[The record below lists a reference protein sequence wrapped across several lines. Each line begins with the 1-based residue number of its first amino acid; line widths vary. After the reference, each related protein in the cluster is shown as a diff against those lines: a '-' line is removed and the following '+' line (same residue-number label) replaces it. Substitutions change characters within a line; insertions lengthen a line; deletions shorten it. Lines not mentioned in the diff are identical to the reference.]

1 MTSADTAKAAGR
13 VVLLAPDLENLP
25 GFETALAAGWSPD
38 PRRASDE
45 AYIFGK
51 LHRLRQDRSKFLD
64 ELNSDSKP
72 HPLTTHLFCIWD
84 GEFCGS
90 ISLRFQAGT
99 EELPPEVSGHVG
111 YSVVPW
117 KQRNGHATAAL
128 KLLLAVAKKEGLDRL
143 VILCKE
149 DNHASRR
156 VIERN
161 GGELFLRGP
170 HPSDR
175 SDQIKLYF
183 RLRPGAPADVKG
195 AIHFQADGA

>member
-1 MTSADTAKAAGR
+1 MTSQDTAKPAGHI
-13 VVLLAPDLENLP
+13 VLLAPDPENLS
-25 GFETALAAGWSPD
+25 GFEAALAAGWSPD
-38 PRRASDE
+38 PRRAGDNAYVSDE
-45 AYIFGK
+45 
-51 LHRLRQDRSKFLD
+51 LQRLRQDRSKFLD
-64 ELNSDSKP
+64 NLISDSAR
-72 HPLTTHLFCIWD
+72 HAGSPLTTRLFWIWD
-84 GEFCGS
+84 DEFCGS

-99 EELPPEVSGHVG
+99 EELPPDVSGHVG

-128 KLLLAVAKKEGLDRL
+128 KLLLAVARKEGLDRL
-143 VILCKE
+143 VILCNE

-175 SDQIKLYF
+175 PDRIKLYF
-183 RLRPGAPADVKG
+183 RLRP
-195 AIHFQADGA
+195 

>member
-1 MTSADTAKAAGR
+1 MISAETAKPGTR
-13 VVLLAPDLENLP
+13 IVLLPPDLENLS
-25 GFETALAAGWSPD
+25 GFEAALAAGWSLD
-38 PRRASDE
+38 PRRAGDE
-45 AYIFGK
+45 TYVHGE
-51 LHRLRQDRSKFLD
+51 LQRLRQDRSRFLD
-64 ELNSDSKP
+64 DLIPDGRRRAGSRP
-72 HPLTTHLFCIWD
+72 PPLTTRLFWIWD

-128 KLLLAVAKKEGLDRL
+128 SLLMAVASKEGLNR
-143 VILCKE
+143 VVVLCNE
-149 DNHASRR
+149 DNDASRR

-161 GGELFLRGP
+161 GGELFMRGP

-175 SDQIKLYF
+175 PDQIKLYF
-183 RLRPGAPADVKG
+183 WLRPGVVV
-195 AIHFQADGA
+195 